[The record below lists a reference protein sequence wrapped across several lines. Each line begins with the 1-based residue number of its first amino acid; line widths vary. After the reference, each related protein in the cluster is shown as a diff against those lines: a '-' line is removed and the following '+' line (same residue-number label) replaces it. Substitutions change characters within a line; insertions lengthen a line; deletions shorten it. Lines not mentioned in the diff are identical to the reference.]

1 MNEYEY
7 INDTMA
13 REAAYDEG
21 YEAGK
26 KAAAE
31 QILDDLED
39 ILTEAL
45 YQTLKQREKM
55 DPDGN
60 GFTHFT
66 GRVVAYNDLIDTTLL
81 KLRKKYGVN

>member
-1 MNEYEY
+1 MGDNWLTDA
-7 INDTMA
+7 IA
-13 REAAYDEG
+13 LEAKYDEG
-21 YEAGK
+21 FDAGK
-26 KAAAE
+26 QAAAE

-39 ILTEAL
+39 VLTEAL
-45 YQTLKQREKM
+45 YQTLKQRENM

-81 KLRKKYGVN
+81 KLREKYGVD

>member
-7 INDTMA
+7 INDTIA
-13 REAAYDEG
+13 RETSYNEG
-21 YEAGK
+21 YDTGK
-26 KAAAE
+26 LCAAQ
-31 QILDDLED
+31 QILDNLED
-39 ILTEAL
+39 ILTKAL

-66 GRVVAYNDLIDTTLL
+66 GRVVAYNDLIDTLPE
-81 KLRKKYGVN
+81 LRKKYEVD